1 MSRQT
6 EERIVIHRARQITR
20 RRRRR
25 GRAAKEMRKITRD
38 HRSFGEKVAKESKR

>member
-20 RRRRR
+20 RRRR
-25 GRAAKEMRKITRD
+25 GRAVKEMRKITRD